1 MDRWKIAYNVED
13 YPELKQE
20 DKFQMK
26 EEGINGMVKGEE
38 LLATKSEHLILNKA
52 LKLE

>member
-1 MDRWKIAYNVED
+1 MEAD

-26 EEGINGMVKGEE
+26 EEGYNPVKGEQ
-38 LLATKSEHLILNKA
+38 LLATK
-52 LKLE
+52 